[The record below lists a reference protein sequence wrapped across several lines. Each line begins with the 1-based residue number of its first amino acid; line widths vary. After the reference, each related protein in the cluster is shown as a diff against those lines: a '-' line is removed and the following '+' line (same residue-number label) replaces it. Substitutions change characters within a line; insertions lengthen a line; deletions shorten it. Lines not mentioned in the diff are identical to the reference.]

1 MSKEKLKWYKYLD
14 PFFPYDKLIAFLKKK
29 NLSNKY
35 SDFIIFIIY
44 ALVLAYLILAL
55 LALILGSH
63 EAMMIVVSG
72 SMEPKL
78 NIGDIV
84 VLKSPKTI
92 NTTYVDVNFAIK
104 NRPINEYIK
113 VNYILENGLPKIK
126 DVNISGQT
134 INLNL
139 QGDIV
144 VYYSDL
150 QKKEIIH
157 RAVLGIKATD
167 GIFYITK
174 GDNEKTNFVLD
185 SDCRFSM
192 MTNEGLMTIN
202 CLYPYALEK
211 ENTLSKYFFK
221 IPYLGWVKLA
231 PAYIFGWRA

>member
-1 MSKEKLKWYKYLD
+1 MSEGKMKWYKYLD
-14 PFFPYDKLIAFLKKK
+14 PFFPYDKLIEFLKKK

-44 ALVLAYLILAL
+44 ALILAYLILAL

-78 NIGDIV
+78 NVGDIV

-92 NTTYVDVNFAIK
+92 NTTYIDVNFAIK

-126 DVNISGQT
+126 DLNVSGQT

-185 SDCRFSM
+185 ADCRFSM
-192 MTNEGLMTIN
+192 ITNEGLVTIN

-211 ENTLSKYFFK
+211 EDVLSKHFFK
-221 IPYLGWVKLA
+221 IPYLGWVKLG